1 MALNDYEQYAA
12 KDWDGYGADPV
23 TPNTLAVGRALCD
36 LFAKPPET
44 APGADGMVCFEWCDF
59 EKGHKVFLDVSADAI
74 QLYIRVG
81 PDRVFTLNS
90 VSR

>member
-1 MALNDYEQYAA
+1 MKEQEA
-12 KDWDGYGADPV
+12 G
-23 TPNTLAVGRALCD
+23 
-36 LFAKPPET
+36 
-44 APGADGMVCFEWCDF
+44 CDF